1 MTQSFVMKY
10 QPQSVKEIKGQ
21 EAAVKSLIEFVN
33 DFKNKKKKAV
43 LVHGP
48 SGCGKTSAIYA
59 VGKELGLEIMETN
72 ASDIRNK
79 EQIVER
85 IGEAVKQRSL
95 FSKGKIILIDEVDG
109 LSGTGDR
116 GGATAIANLI
126 KESCFPIVLTSF
138 NPWDRKLSSL
148 RSKSNLIEFKALNY
162 LSVFNVLKDICLK
175 EDIKFDEF
183 ALKGLAR
190 RNGGDLRA
198 AINDLQSLTQS
209 DKMLD
214 KNKLEGLG
222 DRDRTEKMFNALI
235 KVFKNSDLKIA
246 IEAFDNVEENLDE
259 CMLWLDE
266 NLPREYENP
275 KDLARAYDMMSKAD
289 MFRRKIKRR
298 QHWRFLVYVNAL
310 LTAGIASCK
319 SEKCRKFVKYMPT
332 GRLLKIWRI
341 NQKNMKK
348 KAIAFKI
355 AEHTH
360 SSSQRVLKDSFPY
373 MKFIFQNNKEVSDS
387 ISEEL
392 ELDKEEVEWLR
403 K

>member
-1 MTQSFVMKY
+1 
-10 QPQSVKEIKGQ
+10 
-21 EAAVKSLIEFVN
+21 
-33 DFKNKKKKAV
+33 
-43 LVHGP
+43 
-48 SGCGKTSAIYA
+48 
-59 VGKELGLEIMETN
+59 
-72 ASDIRNK
+72 
-79 EQIVER
+79 
-85 IGEAVKQRSL
+85 
-95 FSKGKIILIDEVDG
+95 
-109 LSGTGDR
+109 
-116 GGATAIANLI
+116 
-126 KESCFPIVLTSF
+126 
-138 NPWDRKLSSL
+138 
-148 RSKSNLIEFKALNY
+148 
-162 LSVFNVLKDICLK
+162 
-175 EDIKFDEF
+175 
-183 ALKGLAR
+183 
-190 RNGGDLRA
+190 
-198 AINDLQSLTQS
+198 
-209 DKMLD
+209 
-214 KNKLEGLG
+214 
-222 DRDRTEKMFNALI
+222 MFTALI
-235 KVFKNSDLKIA
+235 KVFKNSDLGIA
-246 IEAFDNVEENLDE
+246 MGAFDNVEENLDE